1 MAPKLLFDI
10 SKLDLDQ
17 IQYTI
22 EDIREINLQRF
33 EFEQL
38 SGIAVLNSEKEFI
51 VGVRHIA
58 DDEFWVRGHVPGQPL
73 FPGVMMVEA
82 AAQLGAFYSKK
93 VMGSDGFGSL
103 LDFFEGGYGLAGINN
118 ARFRGAVKPGTSL
131 YILGKPQVLT
141 PSRCVFRTQGVVEG
155 QVVFETEI
163 FATILP
169 KRL

>member
-93 VMGSDGFGSL
+93 VMGSDGF
-103 LDFFEGGYGLAGINN
+103 YGLAGINN

-163 FATILP
+163 FGTILP